1 MALYLLDTTALIDL
15 SKSVEP
21 TTSFIKQLSDGGE
34 DLGVSPIAITE
45 FYAGLGSHQYADWDE
60 FFASLTFCQISYEA
74 SIQAGKW
81 RSSFRAQGIQLS
93 TTDTLIAAVASEVGA
108 IVLTSNV
115 KHYPMPVRVLDP
127 RTQDPPSL

>member
-21 TTSFIKQLSDGGE
+21 TTGFIRQLSAAGE
-34 DLGVSPIAITE
+34 DLGVNPISIAE
-45 FYAGLGSHQYADWDE
+45 FYAGLTPGEHPDWDE
-60 FFASLTFCQISYEA
+60 FFASLTFYPISYEA

-81 RSSFRAQGIQLS
+81 RASFRARGIQLS

-115 KHYPMPVRVLDP
+115 KHFPMQVRVLDP
-127 RTQDPPSL
+127 RAPGTG

>member
-21 TTSFIKQLSDGGE
+21 TTGFIRQLSAAGE
-34 DLGVSPIAITE
+34 DLGVNPISIAE
-45 FYAGLGSHQYADWDE
+45 FYAGLTPGEHPDWDE
-60 FFASLTFCQISYEA
+60 FFASLTFYPISYEA

-81 RSSFRAQGIQLS
+81 RASFRTRGIQLS

-115 KHYPMPVRVLDP
+115 KHFPMAGL
-127 RTQDPPSL
+127 QLLAL

>member
-21 TTSFIKQLSDGGE
+21 TTGFIRQLSAAGE
-34 DLGVSPIAITE
+34 DLGVNPISIAE
-45 FYAGLGSHQYADWDE
+45 FYAGLTPGEHPDWDE
-60 FFASLTFCQISYEA
+60 FFASLTFYPISYEA

-81 RSSFRAQGIQLS
+81 RASFRTRGIQLS

-115 KHYPMPVRVLDP
+115 KHFPMQVRVLDP
-127 RTQDPPSL
+127 RAPGTG

>member
-21 TTSFIKQLSDGGE
+21 TTGFIRQLSAAGE
-34 DLGVSPIAITE
+34 DLGVSPISITE
-45 FYAGLGSHQYADWDE
+45 FYAGLTPVEHPDWDE
-60 FFASLTFCQISYEA
+60 FFASLTFYPISYEA

-81 RSSFRAQGIQLS
+81 RASFRAQGIQLS
-93 TTDTLIAAVASEVGA
+93 TTDTLIAAVASEAGA

-115 KHYPMPVRVLDP
+115 KHFPMQVRVLDP
-127 RTQDPPSL
+127 RTPGAT

>member
-21 TTSFIKQLSDGGE
+21 TTGFIRQLSAAGE
-34 DLGVSPIAITE
+34 DLGVSPISIAE
-45 FYAGLGSHQYADWDE
+45 FYAGLTPGEHPDWDE
-60 FFASLTFCQISYEA
+60 FFASLTFYPISYEA

-81 RSSFRAQGIQLS
+81 RASFRARGIQLS

-115 KHYPMPVRVLDP
+115 KHFPMQVRVLDP
-127 RTQDPPSL
+127 RAPGTG